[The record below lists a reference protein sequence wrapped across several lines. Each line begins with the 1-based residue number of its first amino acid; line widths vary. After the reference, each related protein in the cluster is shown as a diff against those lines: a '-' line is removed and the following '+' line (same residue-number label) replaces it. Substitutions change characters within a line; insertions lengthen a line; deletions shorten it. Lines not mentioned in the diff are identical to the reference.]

1 MADLMDLVV
10 SFISRLKDVSQAG
23 FKLEKE
29 FACYK
34 NILKIIDNE
43 KLKPGH
49 LYSFQASSVNFHYN
63 LLKTQ

>member
-1 MADLMDLVV
+1 MADLMVLVV
-10 SFISRLKDVSQAG
+10 SFISRLKDEKNVSQAA

-34 NILKIIDNE
+34 NILKKIDNE

-49 LYSFQASSVNFHYN
+49 
-63 LLKTQ
+63 